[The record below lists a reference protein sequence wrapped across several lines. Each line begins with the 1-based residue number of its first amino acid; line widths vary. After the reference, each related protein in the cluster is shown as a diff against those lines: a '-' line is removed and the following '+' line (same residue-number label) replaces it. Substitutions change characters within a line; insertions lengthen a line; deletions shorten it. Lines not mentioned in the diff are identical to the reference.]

1 MVFQPADG
9 NSFIDNSTI
18 EISHEG
24 LRSLLRQIEAEL
36 INSEVYRRTMAG
48 LETILGEASQTGQ
61 ILVKAVGKE
70 AIKLTFQNFIR
81 QYNIVPVTA
90 EGKNTKN
97 ETNKEKVDSSQVE
110 ENNQT
115 GAESTPD
122 QTYSSATP
130 NFSELLNSSQATK
143 STSSNRKRIDSTK
156 ANQKSLSK
164 HKEEKKE
171 EELAQERQ
179 EILRQIGQKLR
190 QARQAKLLSLEQLY
204 RQTMV
209 PIHQIE
215 ALENSRLASLPED
228 IYVRGFIRQ
237 IANALGLK
245 GTELAASLPQP
256 NLKKSVI
263 PSWYRDSS
271 PASGVQLS
279 SVHLYL
285 GYTALIAGAIG
296 GLSWMSN
303 QPTAG
308 NSSEIEPDIA
318 VPPSLAPQTEHTES
332 NNKPGL
338 QSNNNRIKT
347 GADIA
352 PPESLPF

>member
-24 LRSLLRQIEAEL
+24 LRSLLHQIEVEL
-36 INSEVYRRTMAG
+36 INSEAYRRTMAG
-48 LETILGEASQTGQ
+48 LETMLGEASQTGQ
-61 ILVKAVGKE
+61 ILVKALGRE

-90 EGKNTKN
+90 EGKNTKK
-97 ETNKEKVDSSQVE
+97 EAGKEKVNSSGLE
-110 ENNQT
+110 ENNSQT
-115 GAESTPD
+115 KVEPISKKTH
-122 QTYSSATP
+122 SSAVP
-130 NFSELLNSSQATK
+130 DFSEPSNSSQANQSNSPK
-143 STSSNRKRIDSTK
+143 SKKTGSTK
-156 ANQKSLSK
+156 ANQKSLIK
-164 HKEEKKE
+164 PQEEK
-171 EELAQERQ
+171 LDQERQ
-179 EILRQIGQKLR
+179 ALLRQIGQKLR
-190 QARQAKLLSLEQLY
+190 QARQAKSLSLEQLH
-204 RQTMV
+204 RQTRV
-209 PIHQIE
+209 PIYHIE
-215 ALENSRLASLPED
+215 ALENGDLDNLPED

-256 NLKKSVI
+256 SLEKSII
-263 PSWYRDSS
+263 PSWYHDSS
-271 PASGVQLS
+271 PPSGVQLS

-308 NSSEIEPDIA
+308 TSSEIEPDST
-318 VPPSLAPQTEHTES
+318 VPPSLLVPETEHTES

-338 QSNNNRIKT
+338 QSNNKGIKT

-352 PPESLPF
+352 PPESL